1 MLNSHCFRL
10 DAANEAN
17 EWHTQAAELLIRY
30 NIPITPVCYHV
41 AYEYAAQRHDEL
53 TRIIDAQLNKTGHLD
68 SHFLFHLFENFCLEG
83 AENDKLDDHLADL
96 HNLLFKVLEGVTNN
110 CSQTDLFS
118 ETLLSQS
125 HALDANPSLED
136 LRGIAQ
142 TLMQATAQAMQNN
155 RMLQDHL
162 ESAEEQS
169 LSLQSEVKK
178 LRDEIS
184 TDALTGL
191 FNRRALNK
199 RMHEL
204 VEAHNGAS
212 TPFSILMLDI
222 DHFKQFNDNFGH
234 VIGDEVIRRVGLI
247 MRDKLRDVDF
257 PARYG
262 GEEFTVLLP
271 GTDITHA
278 MSVAETIHHSVAK
291 LILIKRSTKEK
302 LPSVTVSV
310 GAASCR
316 RGDSPETLLERAD
329 QALYQA
335 KEGGR
340 NRIVS
345 EAEITYM

>member
-10 DAANEAN
+10 DAADEVN
-17 EWHTQAAELLIRY
+17 EWHTKATELLIRY

-41 AYEYAAQRHDEL
+41 AYEYVSQRHGEL
-53 TRIIDAQLNKTGHLD
+53 TRKIDAQLTKTGHLD
-68 SHFLFHLFENFCLEG
+68 SHFLFHLFENSCLQG
-83 AENDKLDDHLADL
+83 SQSDKLDEHLADL

-110 CSQTDLFS
+110 CSQTDLFN
-118 ETLLSQS
+118 ETLLNQR
-125 HALDANPSLED
+125 HALDANPGLED

-142 TLMQATAQAMQNN
+142 TLMQATTQAMQNN
-155 RMLQDHL
+155 RLLRDHL
-162 ESAEEQS
+162 QSAEEQS

-199 RMHEL
+199 RMNEL
-204 VEAHNGAS
+204 VEAHSDAS

-222 DHFKQFNDNFGH
+222 DHFKRFNDNFGH

-247 MRDKLRDVDF
+247 MRDQLRDVDF

-271 GTDITHA
+271 EADITHA
-278 MSVAETIHHSVAK
+278 VSIAQSIHQSVAK

-310 GAASCR
+310 GAASYR
-316 RGDSPETLLERAD
+316 RGDSPESLLERAD

-335 KEGGR
+335 KEAGR

-345 EAEITYM
+345 EADITYM